1 GNQENRA
8 TVYDNK
14 IIDYI
19 NFILR
24 SSDFEGC
31 SVAQIAQL
39 RQSIA
44 NLVISL
50 IEENSP
56 EAIIIAREVKDT
68 LDKGALYR
76 VMAECY
82 EMQLNDGKEGG
93 GLLRRIL
100 AKEDRKELM
109 ETVFD
114 VGFSFYVILAR
125 LYDIDPLMGKKELRI
140 TDVQQKA
147 FKLFKKNSMTIEIVK
162 GDNLQRMHFRVKN
175 KNVLRD
181 EVKEKLKWN
190 VDRNSSSTKIRDFMD
205 WTKAILNDIHY
216 QKKVLS
222 NPVTITLTRFWL
234 IWNHLATLVAVVL
247 NVIMLI

>member
-56 EAIIIAREVKDT
+56 EAIIIARE
-68 LDKGALYR
+68 
-76 VMAECY
+76 
-82 EMQLNDGKEGG
+82 LNDGKEGG

-222 NPVTITLTRFWL
+222 NPVTITLTRFWM

>member
-147 FKLFKKNSMTIEIVK
+147 FKLFKKNSMTIEI
-162 GDNLQRMHFRVKN
+162 
-175 KNVLRD
+175 NVLRD

-222 NPVTITLTRFWL
+222 NP
-234 IWNHLATLVAVVL
+234 
-247 NVIMLI
+247 